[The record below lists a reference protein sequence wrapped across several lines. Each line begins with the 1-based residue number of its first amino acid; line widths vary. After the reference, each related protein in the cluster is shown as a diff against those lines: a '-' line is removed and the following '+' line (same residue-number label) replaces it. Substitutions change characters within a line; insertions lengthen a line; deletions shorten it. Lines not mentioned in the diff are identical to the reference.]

1 MSLAQNSAAVSTG
14 ASAGAAA
21 VAVGREK
28 LKGHLAMLLFTAL
41 ASGSYSLGAIAMR
54 ELGAG
59 AANGVRFLIG
69 IIFMMLVAYISTRG
83 RVYRP
88 PAPWRFLILG
98 GLMAIFF
105 VTMFI
110 SLKLTSPVTSGAVFT
125 LMPLMAALFGY
136 MILGQVPRKIVI
148 GSLLFAAVGAI
159 WVIFGGILDALL
171 AFDLGTG
178 ELLFLVGVAAHALYS
193 PMVKKLNR
201 PGEPLP
207 WLTAYTMLCTGLF
220 IAIYGFDEILAT
232 DWSALSASMWGIIL
246 YLAIVTGAF
255 STFLVMYGSMKL
267 PAAKVLAYN
276 YLSPCFIIVFEG
288 LLGHGWPSLSVA
300 AGALVIVV
308 GLIVMAMAKEV

>member
-1 MSLAQNSAAVSTG
+1 MSLAQNSVAG
-14 ASAGAAA
+14 ASKPAADGSA
-21 VAVGREK
+21 LAVGREK

-54 ELGAG
+54 ELGAS

-69 IIFMMLVAYISTRG
+69 VAAMMLAAFVLSKG
-83 RVYRP
+83 RVYRA
-88 PAPWRFLILG
+88 PAPWRFLVLG
-98 GLMAIFF
+98 GLMAVFF
-105 VTMFI
+105 VTMFM
-110 SLKLTSPVTSGAVFT
+110 SLKLTSPVSSGAVFT

-136 MILGQVPRKIVI
+136 LLLGQVPRKIVV

-159 WVIFGGILDALL
+159 WVIFNGSLEALL
-171 AFDLGTG
+171 AFDIGRG
-178 ELLFLVGVAAHALYS
+178 EIIFLVGVAAHALYS
-193 PMVKKLNR
+193 PMVKKLNK

-207 WLTAYTMLCTGLF
+207 WMTAYTMLCTGIL
-220 IAIYGFDEILAT
+220 IAIYGFDEIIAT
-232 DWSALSASMWGIIL
+232 DWASLSASMWGIIL

-267 PAAKVLAYN
+267 PAAKVLAYT
-276 YLSPCFIIVFEG
+276 YLSPCFIIIFEG

-300 AGALVIVV
+300 VGALIIVV

>member
-1 MSLAQNSAAVSTG
+1 MSLAQNSVAG
-14 ASAGAAA
+14 ASKPAADGLA
-21 VAVGREK
+21 LAVGREK

-54 ELGAG
+54 ELGAS

-69 IIFMMLVAYISTRG
+69 VAAMMLAAFVLSKG
-83 RVYRP
+83 RVYRA
-88 PAPWRFLILG
+88 PAPWRFLVLG
-98 GLMAIFF
+98 GLMAVFF
-105 VTMFI
+105 VTMFM
-110 SLKLTSPVTSGAVFT
+110 SLKLTSPVSSGAVFT

-136 MILGQVPRKIVI
+136 LLLGQVPRKIVV

-159 WVIFGGILDALL
+159 WVIFNGSLEALL
-171 AFDLGTG
+171 AFDIGRG
-178 ELLFLVGVAAHALYS
+178 EIIFLVGVAAHALYS
-193 PMVKKLNR
+193 PMVKKLNK

-207 WLTAYTMLCTGLF
+207 WMTAYTMLCTGIL
-220 IAIYGFDEILAT
+220 IAIYGFDEIIAT
-232 DWSALSASMWGIIL
+232 DWASLSASMWGIIL

-267 PAAKVLAYN
+267 PAAKVLAYT
-276 YLSPCFIIVFEG
+276 YLSPCFIIIFEG

-300 AGALVIVV
+300 VGALIIVV

>member
-1 MSLAQNSAAVSTG
+1 MSLAQNSVAG
-14 ASAGAAA
+14 ASKPAAGGSAL
-21 VAVGREK
+21 AVGREK

-54 ELGAG
+54 ELGAS

-69 IIFMMLVAYISTRG
+69 VAAMMLAAFVLSKG
-83 RVYRP
+83 RVYRA
-88 PAPWRFLILG
+88 PAPWRFLVLG
-98 GLMAIFF
+98 GLMAVFF
-105 VTMFI
+105 VTMFM
-110 SLKLTSPVTSGAVFT
+110 SLKLTSPVSSGAVFT

-136 MILGQVPRKIVI
+136 LLLGQVPRKIVV

-159 WVIFGGILDALL
+159 WVIFNGSLQALL
-171 AFDLGTG
+171 AFDIGRG
-178 ELLFLVGVAAHALYS
+178 EIIFLVGVAAHALYS
-193 PMVKKLNR
+193 PMVKKLNK

-207 WLTAYTMLCTGLF
+207 WMTAYTMLCTGIL
-220 IAIYGFDEILAT
+220 IAIYGFDEIIAT
-232 DWSALSASMWGIIL
+232 DWASLSASMWGIIL

-267 PAAKVLAYN
+267 PAAKVLAYT
-276 YLSPCFIIVFEG
+276 YLSPCFIIIFEG

-300 AGALVIVV
+300 VGALIIVV

>member
-1 MSLAQNSAAVSTG
+1 MSLAQNSVAG
-14 ASAGAAA
+14 ASKPAADGLA
-21 VAVGREK
+21 LAVGREK

-54 ELGAG
+54 ELGAS

-69 IIFMMLVAYISTRG
+69 VAAMMLAAFVLSKG
-83 RVYRP
+83 RVYRA
-88 PAPWRFLILG
+88 PAPWRFLVLG
-98 GLMAIFF
+98 GLMAVFF
-105 VTMFI
+105 VTMFM
-110 SLKLTSPVTSGAVFT
+110 SLKLTSPVSSGAVFT

-136 MILGQVPRKIVI
+136 LLLGQAPRKIVI

-159 WVIFGGILDALL
+159 WVIFNGSLEALL
-171 AFDLGTG
+171 AFDIGRG
-178 ELLFLVGVAAHALYS
+178 EIIFLVGVAAHALYS
-193 PMVKKLNR
+193 PMVKKLNK

-207 WLTAYTMLCTGLF
+207 WMTAYTMLCTGIL
-220 IAIYGFDEILAT
+220 IAIYGFDEIIAT
-232 DWSALSASMWGIIL
+232 DWASLSASMWGIIL

-267 PAAKVLAYN
+267 PAAKVLAYT
-276 YLSPCFIIVFEG
+276 YLSPCFIIIFEG

-300 AGALVIVV
+300 VGALIIVV